1 MAKTYNNRTDVPDHE
16 KWDLTDLYKDESA
29 WQEDVKQSYELA
41 DKLQTFNGKIDDST
55 SLLQYLKTQ
64 EELSLIVRKVFAYA
78 MFRQDIDTRDSKAQK
93 LNGQTAQLSVKIS
106 ESTAFFMP
114 FLLSLDK
121 KTLEQYIQEEAELA
135 YFEDS
140 LWKSFREKEHV
151 LSKEQEQLLSQLHE
165 TFQAPSNTYNMFNN
179 ADISF
184 GDVTDED
191 GNQVQLTRG
200 MYSKLIEDEDR
211 SKRQEAY
218 KAYYKPYV
226 EMNNTIAT
234 NYASEVKTNAA
245 LAKVRNYS
253 SALGEALFSD
263 DIPVEVYD
271 NLLQSAKDNSKPLHD
286 YAKLRKERLGVDE
299 LRQYDLN
306 VPIVQGVKAEIP
318 YDEAYDTMLK
328 ALKPLGE
335 DYVAQ
340 LELFRDKRYIDVRET
355 KAKRSGAYNM
365 GVYGVHPFVLL
376 NHHDDLNS
384 LFTLV
389 HEMGHALHSH
399 YSSKEQPQITAN
411 YKIFVAEVASTVNE
425 VLLIQY
431 LLKNTEDERM
441 RAYLLNHFIEQFRGT
456 FFTQVMFADFEKQ
469 THERAES
476 GEPLDAESLN
486 ELYEGLFRTY
496 FGEELVFD
504 DEVKYG
510 WSRIPHFYRAFYVY
524 QYATGFVSAIDIAM
538 RILDG
543 DKETLDNYL
552 TFLAS
557 GSKKDPLE
565 LLNETGVDLTTS
577 APVENAMKMFKET
590 VEELRAMD
598 V

>member
-1 MAKTYNNRTDVPDHE
+1 
-16 KWDLTDLYKDESA
+16 
-29 WQEDVKQSYELA
+29 
-41 DKLQTFNGKIDDST
+41 
-55 SLLQYLKTQ
+55 LL
-64 EELSLIVRKVFAYA
+64 
-78 MFRQDIDTRDSKAQK
+78 
-93 LNGQTAQLSVKIS
+93 
-106 ESTAFFMP
+106 
-114 FLLSLDK
+114 
-121 KTLEQYIQEEAELA
+121 LEV
-135 YFEDS
+135 
-140 LWKSFREKEHV
+140 REKEHV

>member
-114 FLLSLDK
+114 FLLSLEK

-191 GNQVQLTRG
+191 GNSVQLTRG

-211 SKRQEAY
+211 TKRQEAY

-263 DIPVEVYD
+263 EIPEEVYD

-286 YAKLRKERLGVDE
+286 YATLRKERLGIDE

-328 ALKPLGE
+328 ALEPLGE

-340 LELFRDKRYIDVRET
+340 LKLFRGKRYIDVRET
-355 KAKRSGAYNM
+355 KGKRSGAYNM

-469 THERAES
+469 THERAEN

-598 V
+598 I